1 MKDFNEAEQQIFGLL
16 EAADTNQAA
25 LAEAIKALQAE
36 REALRQVL
44 RAALAE
50 EMRQSLSGVA
60 TVSREAENRL
70 KGAVAWFSWRWG
82 AIAAL
87 STAGLVAG
95 VWLAVAAAV
104 QWETSDLQYLRGEIA
119 AQQAALEK
127 LTRKGGR
134 SAVTTCGT
142 PAKPCVQVDKSQEY
156 GDGFFVI
163 RGY

>member
-1 MKDFNEAEQQIFGLL
+1 MTDETQLKIYGLIDVAEQQQAELSAAI
-16 EAADTNQAA
+16 EA
-25 LAEAIKALQAE
+25 LKAE
-36 REALRQVL
+36 REALTKAL
-44 RAALAE
+44 RAALAD
-50 EMRQSLSGVA
+50 EMRQSLTGVA
-60 TVSREAENRL
+60 TVAHEAENRL

-87 STAGLVAG
+87 STVGLVVG

-134 SAVTTCGT
+134 SVVTTCGT